1 MLSFKKIVESLQQE
15 EENQNFL
22 ILIRCGV
29 FFVGIGKD
37 AVILAEKL
45 GLTNIC
51 FTEGVC
57 KCGIPVNR
65 MDKMLRKIIDNDIS
79 VVIYEYSP
87 KGLENSSEKY
97 KLLRRIVMKPVEESR
112 RCLNCEKCIYYDKR
126 VKSSIAS
133 TEDIIEGIDKI
144 LSEKGRI
151 VSIKD
156 INTKWKNKN

>member
-1 MLSFKKIVESLQQE
+1 MSFKKIVESLQQE
-15 EENQNFL
+15 EKNQGFL

-45 GLTNIC
+45 GITNIC

-65 MDKMLRKIIDNDIS
+65 MDKMLRKIIDKDIS
-79 VVIYEYSP
+79 VAIYEYNP
-87 KGLENSSEKY
+87 KGIEKDSSEKY
-97 KLLRRIVMKPVEESR
+97 KLLRRIVMKPVEETR
-112 RCLNCEKCIYYDKR
+112 TCLNCEKCIYYDKR
-126 VKSSIAS
+126 AKSSIAS

-144 LSEKGRI
+144 LSEKGKI
-151 VSIKD
+151 
-156 INTKWKNKN
+156 INIEDAKS